1 MSVVHYILMRSV
13 RPSSGYRSGDSVAN
27 INGATRTIS
36 APAWVNDL
44 LEIEPND
51 TVMEVVGPGMGIQR
65 HYYFFRAACRPPSE
79 EISVVRVAEISDQI
93 WFDTNRFD
101 AVAERLLQTGG
112 GGFAFHI
119 GAYRL

>member
-1 MSVVHYILMRSV
+1 MEDPEFALELEENRQEHRKVVKAV
-13 RPSSGYRSGDSVAN
+13 REFGTYSTAN
-27 INGATRTIS
+27 RTF
-36 APAWVNDL
+36 

>member
-1 MSVVHYILMRSV
+1 MSVVHYILMRTFG
-13 RPSSGYRSGDSVAN
+13 RPQGILGRFGGLIMA
-27 INGATRTIS
+27 RTNHQR
-36 APAWVNDL
+36 AAWVNDL